1 MAGSTTS
8 TTTLTL
14 HTGATLWRG
23 KGSLQAGRRLS
34 QLSLGSTML
43 ITSTRGHSIV
53 TPVHQGVA
61 SVLNCCIFFSTLA
74 FFVYASVPLS
84 SFEYHC
90 FLKYS
95 NDKLTSNSPCWYAS
109 HKYSVVSVFSSVPRY
124 DQPPPLPPPVT
135 YQPRPTERNQPVLVP
150 ANPYHTAEIP
160 DWLQVYARAP
170 LK

>member
-1 MAGSTTS
+1 MAGNTTS

-34 QLSLGSTML
+34 QQSSGSIMWT
-43 ITSTRGHSIV
+43 TSTSGHSIII
-53 TPVHQGVA
+53 PALQGVC
-61 SVLNCCIFFSTLA
+61 SGLHCCIPFHFSGFCFASLLVCKSQVLCCVS
-74 FFVYASVPLS
+74 VYA
-84 SFEYHC
+84 
-90 FLKYS
+90 
-95 NDKLTSNSPCWYAS
+95 
-109 HKYSVVSVFSSVPRY
+109 SVPRY